1 MIWQCGEINAP
12 EATARRRGAGVPDRN
27 LHMAG
32 FGYRVLLSRKSSEPA
47 PGYRHSR
54 IGLSSIMP
62 DHPCPLASSPA
73 LALLCWGKNGPVDL
87 FIRLLR
93 HS

>member
-54 IGLSSIMP
+54 IGLE
-62 DHPCPLASSPA
+62 HHARSPV
-73 LALLCWGKNGPVDL
+73 PS
-87 FIRLLR
+87 RLLAR
-93 HS
+93 SRAPLLGKEWPS